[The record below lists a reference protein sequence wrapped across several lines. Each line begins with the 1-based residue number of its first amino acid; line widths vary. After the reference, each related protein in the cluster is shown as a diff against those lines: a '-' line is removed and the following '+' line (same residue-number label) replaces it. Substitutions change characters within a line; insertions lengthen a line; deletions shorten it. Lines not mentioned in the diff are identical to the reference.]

1 MSTILITGAN
11 GQVGSFLAKAYQQE
25 GHRLVLFYHKRN
37 DRLSGLATDN
47 NCYLQ
52 AVDLCNYAM
61 VQEATNEACKHL
73 SSAPDVLIHCAAMRS
88 FDAKA
93 LASSDPAVFGQVFNT
108 NFYGAYNILHTVL
121 GKMQEN
127 GFGRVILM
135 GSDVSKTGLAYGSA
149 YAASKAAMI
158 NMMKSAARECKA
170 DNIAINAI
178 SPAPIDTNLEED
190 YSGEYLEFRKAY
202 FAKYLRDNPGASL
215 VKINE
220 IKRVTDLLMD
230 AELNNLNGQELF
242 LSGGNI

>member
-11 GQVGSFLAKAYQQE
+11 GQVGSYLAKEYHKE
-25 GHRLVLFYHKRN
+25 GHRLILFYHKRIE
-37 DRLSGLATDN
+37 RLSGLTTDN

-52 AVDLCNYAM
+52 AVDLCNYSK
-61 VQEATNEACKHL
+61 VQEATNDACKHL
-73 SSAPDVLIHCAAMRS
+73 SCTPDVLIHCAAMRS

-93 LASSDPAVFGQVFNT
+93 LASSDPAVFSQVFNA
-108 NFYGAYNILHTVL
+108 NLYGAYNILHNVL
-121 GKMQEN
+121 SKMQEN

-149 YAASKAAMI
+149 YAASKAAMV
-158 NMMKSAARECKA
+158 NMMKSAAREYRA
-170 DNIAINAI
+170 DNITINAI

-202 FAKYLRDNPGASL
+202 FDKYLTDNPGASL
-215 VKINE
+215 VKISE
-220 IKRVTDLLMD
+220 IKRLTDLLMD